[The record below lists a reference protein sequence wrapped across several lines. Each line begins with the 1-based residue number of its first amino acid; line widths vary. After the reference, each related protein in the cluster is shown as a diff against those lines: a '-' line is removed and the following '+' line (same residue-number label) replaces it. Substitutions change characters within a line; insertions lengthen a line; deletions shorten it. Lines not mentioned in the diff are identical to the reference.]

1 MVLVI
6 FEEEGE
12 VHRTP
17 DHAVIELPLRE
28 QVCDAGA
35 TLLDLRTRVDGVIDA
50 LKQNGIDEKYIA
62 SQRLNVRQDYSH
74 DQKKHEPGDYI
85 AIT

>member
-1 MVLVI
+1 MH
-6 FEEEGE
+6 G
-12 VHRTP
+12 TP

-28 QVCDAGA
+28 QGCDAGP
-35 TLLDLRTRVDGVIDA
+35 TLLDLRTRVGGVLDA
-50 LKQNGIDEKYIA
+50 LKQNRIDEKYIA